1 MATKLTTCRPILCQL
16 TGFTPRVSCRSNSGF
31 GGITLNPATDAR
43 LRGIRRRQLQNQ
55 QFEAERAREQRA
67 FDLQKQQTRTWQP
80 GDVYSPRDLSPAEM
94 KKWKKRR
101 NPTTDIFDALSL
113 NPLHMYKNIA
123 VMSEYVTETGRIKS
137 ARDTGLR
144 RINQRK
150 LSKAIRRAV
159 SMGLMPSV
167 HRHPEI
173 LMLEKKL

>member
-1 MATKLTTCRPILCQL
+1 
-16 TGFTPRVSCRSNSGF
+16 
-31 GGITLNPATDAR
+31 
-43 LRGIRRRQLQNQ
+43 
-55 QFEAERAREQRA
+55 
-67 FDLQKQQTRTWQP
+67 
-80 GDVYSPRDLSPAEM
+80 
-94 KKWKKRR
+94 
-101 NPTTDIFDALSL
+101 
-113 NPLHMYKNIA
+113 
-123 VMSEYVTETGRIKS
+123 MSEYVTETGRIKS